1 MADTSPKSRVLDRW
15 GNPVERKNLT
25 KEIAAPSD
33 YGVRTPHHHG
43 LTDGLDPLRLSQ
55 ILREADMGDPIR
67 YLELAEVIEERDLH
81 YVGILG
87 TRKRSVAQLEITLDA
102 ASEDPQDVKIA
113 EEIRDWLK
121 RDELQEELFDIM
133 DALGKGYSFTE
144 IIWERPGGFWQ
155 PERLAWR
162 DPRWFRFH
170 RRDLTTP
177 LLLDEAGAE
186 QPLPAFRFIYAT
198 MKAKSGLALRS
209 GLARIA
215 AWAWMFKA
223 FTGRDWAIFTQTYGQ
238 PIRIGRYQEG
248 ATDEDI
254 RVLRRALTNIAG
266 DCAAMMPASMMM
278 EFLESKSIG
287 ASVDLYEKRSDWLDK
302 QMSKAVLGQTSSA
315 DAIVGGLGSSKEH
328 RQVQED
334 IERADAMALAA
345 ILNRDLIRPWVQLNY
360 GPQERYPRLRIARP
374 EVEDVTKIASAV
386 VLLRKAGLT
395 LSKSQIRSRV
405 GFEEP
410 SGPDDILGVDMQN
423 SPEIGAQDASAS
435 DDPKQTSKIKRF
447 SGGVKRVNDADG
459 GEIALMGEEALRGQK
474 TGVSQIEEDPVDPIS
489 DRLVDEMSPHLA
501 EIFDVVEQILGAAS
515 DLEEAQEMIRM
526 AYPGIEKPEMAQMLA
541 RAFASSEAGGFLD
554 GVNDSE

>member
-15 GNPVERKNLT
+15 GNPVARKTLT

-33 YGVRTPHHHG
+33 FGVRSPHHQG
-43 LTDGLDPLRLSQ
+43 LTDGLDPLRLAQ
-55 ILREADMGDPIR
+55 MLREADMGDPLR
-67 YLELAEVIEERDLH
+67 FLELAEVIEERDLH

-87 TRKRSVAQLEITLDA
+87 TRKRSVVQLEITLDA
-102 ASEDPQDVKIA
+102 ASEDPQDVKVA
-113 EEIRDWLK
+113 EQIRDWLK

-144 IIWERPGGFWQ
+144 IIWERPGGHWQ
-155 PERLAWR
+155 PARLVWR

-170 RRDLTTP
+170 KRDLATP
-177 LLLDEAGAE
+177 LLLDDTGHA

-223 FTGRDWAIFTQTYGQ
+223 FTQRDWAIFTQTYGQ

-248 ATDEDI
+248 ATDKDI
-254 RVLRRALTNIAG
+254 DVLRRALTNIAG

-287 ASVDLYEKRSDWLDK
+287 ASVDLYERRADWLDR
-302 QMSKAVLGQTSSA
+302 QMSKAVLGQTA
-315 DAIVGGLGSSKEH
+315 TTDAVTGGLGSGKEH

-360 GPQERYPRLRIARP
+360 GPQKRYPRLRIARP
-374 EVEDVTKIASAV
+374 EVEDVTKIASAI
-386 VLLRKAGLT
+386 VLLRKAGLS
-395 LSKSQIRSRV
+395 LSKNQIRTRL

-410 SGPDDILGVDMQN
+410 SGPDDILGADMPN
-423 SPEIGAQDASAS
+423 LAELPPEGARAGDT
-435 DDPKQTSKIKRF
+435 PEQTSKIKRF
-447 SGGVKRVNDADG
+447 SEEIKRSNAERRGTV
-459 GEIALMGEEALRGQK
+459 ALMGQEALTGQK
-474 TGVSQIEEDPVDPIS
+474 TGVFQNEQDPLDPAS
-489 DRLVDEMSPHLA
+489 ERLVDEMSPHLA
-501 EIFDVVEQILGAAS
+501 EIFEVIAQILQAAT
-515 DLEEAQEMIRM
+515 DMGEAEEMIRM
-526 AYPGIEKPEMAQMLA
+526 AYPGIEKPQMAHLLA
-541 RAFASSEAGGFLD
+541 RANAAVEAGGFID
-554 GVNDSE
+554 GVNTNE